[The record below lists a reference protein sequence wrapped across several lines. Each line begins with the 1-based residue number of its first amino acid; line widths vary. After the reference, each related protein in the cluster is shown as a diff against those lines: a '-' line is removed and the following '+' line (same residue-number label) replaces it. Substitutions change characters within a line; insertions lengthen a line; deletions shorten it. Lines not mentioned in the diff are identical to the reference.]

1 MHTRLHDMRLHHI
14 GVITGNLEGSMHFY
28 TNLGYAASAI
38 YADPLQKARLV
49 LMQRAHEPL
58 VELIEP
64 ASPDS
69 PAASWI
75 QRVVVGPYHTC
86 YEVDDL
92 EAMVAFLR
100 RHRLLPVSKPVPA
113 VAFNMRRVVFLWGEN
128 SGLLEL
134 LEALPREECPAVTSH
149 VMESQGIGQRMTP

>member
-1 MHTRLHDMRLHHI
+1 MDIRPHDMRLHHV

-28 TNLGYAASAI
+28 TSLGYAASAI
-38 YADPLQKARLV
+38 HADPLQKARIV
-49 LMQRAHEPL
+49 LMQKAHEPL

-64 ASPDS
+64 DSPES

-75 QRVVVGPYHTC
+75 QRITVGPYHTC

-100 RHRLLPVSKPVPA
+100 RHRLFPVIKPVPA
-113 VAFNMRRVVFLWGEN
+113 VAFNMRRVVFLWGES

-134 LEALPREECPAVTSH
+134 LEVSTREECPAVASP
-149 VMESQGIGQRMTP
+149 VMESQGMGRG